1 MQIKAI
7 EMVRGTECGIGYVI
21 NYQRNERFEVERAE
35 RNVYGAVIVYNFLG
49 QARGLSENEDV
60 EVLGHFNI

>member
-1 MQIKAI
+1 MNQIKAI
-7 EMVRGTECGIGYVI
+7 AMVAGTANGVGYVI
-21 NYQRNERFEVERAE
+21 NYQGERFDVERAE
-35 RNVYGAVIVYNFLG
+35 RNVWGAVIVYNFLG